1 MLTRNKEH
9 LHSLFNIRTRKD
21 SLCYSFLNN
30 LCQNRYRH
38 FYNFLAD
45 FIMHN
50 NIFFSF
56 QNIRNH
62 RFLFIRTKGIYNRN
76 QFFRYRKL
84 CRKKLFGYGAL
95 LLYHHFYDRL
105 QRCFFARK
113 IIIVSSFCYTGLSH
127 NLINTCIL
135 IAFFYEHTIG
145 KI

>member
-9 LHSLFNIRTRKD
+9 LHSLFNIHTRKD

-62 RFLFIRTKGIYNRN
+62 RFLFLRTKGIYNRN
-76 QFFRYRKL
+76 QFFRYGKRCL
-84 CRKKLFGYGAL
+84 KKLFGYGAL
-95 LLYHHFYDRL
+95 LLYHHFDDCF
-105 QRCFFARK
+105 QRFLFACK
-113 IIIVSSFCYTGLSH
+113 IIIVSAFCDTGLSY
-127 NLINTCIL
+127 NLVNAGIL
-135 IAFFYEHTIG
+135 IAFFYEHAIG
-145 KI
+145 KL